1 MKAITLRNIPK
12 DLAKVL
18 ERKARSEGKS
28 LNRVVLELLSRACGT
43 ANASPRVENSDFD
56 SIFGAWTDE
65 EADEFDAVLR
75 EQRQIDPELWK

>member
-18 ERKARSEGKS
+18 ERKARSQGKS
-28 LNRVVLELLSRACGT
+28 LNRVVLELLARACGT
-43 ANASPRVENSDFD
+43 PNASPRAVNSDFD
-56 SIFGAWTDE
+56 AIFGAWTDK